1 VIIFHAKFFCNKITK
16 IKSTCT
22 LFATVA
28 VFGVAATSAIQQANA
43 KASYNANTVDNAA
56 NINKVIWNY
65 ASNQAQLKNVQ
76 QAQTVMD
83 SLHLQ

>member
-1 VIIFHAKFFCNKITK
+1 MK
-16 IKSTCT
+16 IKSICT

-28 VFGVAATSAIQQANA
+28 VFGVTASFAIQQANA
-43 KASYNANTVDNAA
+43 KASSNANTVDNVA

-76 QAQTVMD
+76 PAQTINT
-83 SLHLQ
+83 LKKAR